1 METRKVSEH
10 ICLSE
15 LPFVMRA
22 IGFYPSEEK
31 VGRMKTRT
39 AVGCVIYKNDLREQS
54 L

>member
-31 VGRMKTRT
+31 VSRRKTRR
-39 AVGCVIYKNDLREQS
+39 AVGYVIYENDLWEQ
-54 L
+54 